1 VFVVM
6 TDEEPVGNDTDSTIT
21 SESDQTC
28 SQIRDRGLSMPERFV
43 INNAEEILKR
53 KIEVLEKE
61 NQLLRDSNTNPK
73 KRRKPKKTS
82 KGSFFVPLRL
92 IPKEDRLNEDQMYM
106 ARKMIRKSLFRQ
118 MKYFMETYKQ
128 DTLTLAWT
136 AVGKALKDED
146 KVKYSDYIVYYIDK
160 QITAQRNN
168 AIHGLK
174 KVVMGISE
182 EGT

>member
-1 VFVVM
+1 
-6 TDEEPVGNDTDSTIT
+6 
-21 SESDQTC
+21 
-28 SQIRDRGLSMPERFV
+28 
-43 INNAEEILKR
+43 
-53 KIEVLEKE
+53 
-61 NQLLRDSNTNPK
+61 
-73 KRRKPKKTS
+73 
-82 KGSFFVPLRL
+82 
-92 IPKEDRLNEDQMYM
+92 
-106 ARKMIRKSLFRQ
+106 

-136 AVGKALKDED
+136 AVWKALKDED